1 MVGCERYVLVRHVG
15 YGLATLIRS
24 TRMSEKWHGGKGS
37 KRRPED
43 RKAYEDNYDRIFRK
57 KDEPRTEE
65 VQTELDLETDRSAT
79 PD

>member
-1 MVGCERYVLVRHVG
+1 
-15 YGLATLIRS
+15 
-24 TRMSEKWHGGKGS
+24 MSDKWHGGKGS

-43 RKAYEDNYDRIFRK
+43 RKAYEDNYDKIFRK

-65 VQTELDLETDRSAT
+65 VQTELDFETDRSAT